1 LAAVYEFSG
10 QQQPGEGSPGHV
22 EVQDPPVML
31 GVAVLL
37 RAPPSAEA
45 EVEQLRAGERRE
57 ADAAAEALVAVVV
70 IQRVF
75 GRLIFPAVGDPG
87 GGVEPGCELVGGL
100 EARQAHR
107 PPEAVHLG
115 RCRRQVQGGVVAL
128 VAERGVEASERERQ
142 PVADGRDAGD
152 VEAVQADLGRDRLV
166 AKLLDAGVAQSRTTN
181 VWIEAVAVAVAVA
194 LHLEARAGR
203 EPRRE
208 RLVGA
213 DRELVESEVE
223 TAGLRADPRVAREL
237 GHHLDAGVV
246 VRRADEEPRDAD
258 APDLGLRQPGHF
270 GRVLPLVMYMALGCM
285 VTRRWRG
292 LGRLWVSARA

>member
-1 LAAVYEFSG
+1 
-10 QQQPGEGSPGHV
+10 
-22 EVQDPPVML
+22 M
-31 GVAVLL
+31 
-37 RAPPSAEA
+37 
-45 EVEQLRAGERRE
+45 
-57 ADAAAEALVAVVV
+57 
-70 IQRVF
+70 
-75 GRLIFPAVGDPG
+75 
-87 GGVEPGCELVGGL
+87 
-100 EARQAHR
+100 
-107 PPEAVHLG
+107 
-115 RCRRQVQGGVVAL
+115 AL

-166 AKLLDAGVAQSRTTN
+166 AKLLDAGVAQSRTTK

-194 LHLEARAGR
+194 FHLEARAGR

-237 GHHLDAGVV
+237 RHHLDAGVV

-258 APDLGLRQPGHF
+258 APDLGLRQPDHF
-270 GRVLPLVMYMALGCM
+270 GRVLSLELDLALAWTRTQGRRRLGREGDGHGRGAGGQ
-285 VTRRWRG
+285 TRRLQRPVRLRLLEPLEAILHPAELLLEG
-292 LGRLWVSARA
+292 LKV